1 MRNRAA
7 ALLILTLSTSCSH
20 KTLATKPNNRI
31 TTQTPSAA
39 ASTGQV
45 EAPAIPISQPL
56 PSLQNR
62 QALPTPPNPHSDFN
76 VPSQAA
82 SAANEDIDRLIRDQT
97 APLPNPEIWA
107 AVVSGG
113 HIIQTTTLAESANRA
128 TIAVSVAFETPIEG
142 ALTEPIALR
151 LEMLMTADGWTI
163 TAIGYL

>member
-20 KTLATKPNNRI
+20 KTLATKANTNGQSQPS
-31 TTQTPSAA
+31 TTSGILPLT
-39 ASTGQV
+39 
-45 EAPAIPISQPL
+45 APASIPTLQPL
-56 PSLQNR
+56 PTMHNR
-62 QALPTPPNPHSDFN
+62 QAPPVPTKPHAVFS

-82 SAANEDIDRLIRDQT
+82 SAANEYVDRLIRGQT
-97 APLPNPEIWA
+97 ASIPNPEIWK

-113 HIIQTTTLAESANRA
+113 HIIQTTTLAESANRS

-151 LEMLMTADGWTI
+151 LEMLMTVDGWTI

>member
-20 KTLATKPNNRI
+20 KTLATKPNSQI

-39 ASTGQV
+39 ASTGPV
-45 EAPAIPISQPL
+45 EAPVISTSQPE
-56 PSLQNR
+56 PTMHNR
-62 QALPTPPNPHSDFN
+62 QAPPTPPKPHPDFTG
-76 VPSQAA
+76 PSQAT

-151 LEMLMTADGWTI
+151 LKMLMTAEGWTI

>member
-20 KTLATKPNNRI
+20 KTLATEPNSRVQ
-31 TTQTPSAA
+31 TQTPPSAA
-39 ASTGQV
+39 SNGAV
-45 EAPAIPISQPL
+45 EAPVISTSQPL
-56 PSLQNR
+56 PTMHNR
-62 QALPTPPNPHSDFN
+62 QAPSSPPKPHPDFSG
-76 VPSQAA
+76 PSQAD
-82 SAANEDIDRLIRDQT
+82 SAANEYVDRLIRDQT

-113 HIIQTTTLAESANRA
+113 HIVQATTLAESADRA

-151 LEMLMTADGWTI
+151 LEMLMTAEGWTI